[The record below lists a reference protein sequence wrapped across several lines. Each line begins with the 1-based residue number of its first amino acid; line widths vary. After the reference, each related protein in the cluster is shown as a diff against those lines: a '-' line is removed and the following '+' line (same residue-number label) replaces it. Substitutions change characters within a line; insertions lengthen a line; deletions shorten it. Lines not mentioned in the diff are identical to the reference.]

1 MDWIKIQVTLPRCPK
16 VVKLAKLMGV
26 SRHEAL
32 GMAVEWFAWL
42 DGVTEDGRT
51 GLTPAEIE
59 GIFCCNARSVTDG
72 NAGVCTFCDALCEIG
87 WAEVDENGEINA
99 VNYETHNG
107 KSAKKRAQ
115 TAERVRKMRKKKSNA
130 GSVTNVTQKALPEKR
145 REEKIYN
152 KEIPSEPYTTVCGG
166 KNVSDRRTGKPL
178 PESAEEVQR
187 VMAAQSVCGL
197 RGEELEACAQGFWCD
212 MEACGWT
219 ARNGAPLF
227 DWTAAA
233 RKYLSSWQ
241 RRRELRVPG
250 KPTLYRSEQPK
261 NYEL

>member
-51 GLTPAEIE
+51 GLTAAEIE
-59 GIFCCNARSVTDG
+59 GVFCCNARSVTDG
-72 NAGVCTFCDALCEIG
+72 NAGVYTFCDALCEIG
-87 WAEVDENGEINA
+87 WAEVDENGEIYA

-115 TAERVRKMRKKKSNA
+115 TAERVRNMRKKKSNA
-130 GSVTNVTQKALPEKR
+130 SSVTNVTQKALPEKR
-145 REEKIYN
+145 REDIYN
-152 KEIPSEPYTTVCGG
+152 KEIPNESYTTVCGE
-166 KNVSDRRTGKPL
+166 KNEPAGRTCRPL
-178 PESAEEVQR
+178 PEGAAEVQR
-187 VMAAQSVCGL
+187 FMAAQAVCGL
-197 RGEELEACAQGFWCD
+197 KGEELEACARGFFDD

-219 ARNGAPLF
+219 ARNGAPLY
-227 DWTAAA
+227 DWQAAA
-233 RKYLSSWQ
+233 RKYVASWQ
-241 RRRELRVPG
+241 RNALRRQG
-250 KPTLYRSEQPK
+250 GTPTVYRSEQPK
-261 NYEL
+261 NYNL

>member
-1 MDWIKIQVTLPRCPK
+1 MDWIKVQVTLPRCPK

-42 DGVTEDGRT
+42 DGVTDDGRT
-51 GLTPAEIE
+51 GLTAAEIE

-115 TAERVRKMRKKKSNA
+115 TAERVRNMRKKNCNA
-130 GSVTNVTQKALPEKR
+130 KSVTNVTQKALPDKI
-145 REEKIYN
+145 REDIYN
-152 KEIPSEPYTTVCGG
+152 KEIPNGSINTVCGE
-166 KNVSDRRTGKPL
+166 KDEPARLTCKPL
-178 PESAEEVQR
+178 PADADEVKR
-187 VMAAQSVCGL
+187 VMAAQAVCGL
-197 RGEELEACAQGFWCD
+197 KGEELEACAQGFWDD

-219 ARNGAPLF
+219 ARNGAPLW

-261 NYEL
+261 NYNL